1 MTENTINIQGVMVS
15 SERRSHWHWRTS
27 VRNTMHELPVTESIL
42 EIATRHAAQAGAR
55 HITRVHLVIGQL
67 SSLID
72 DSVQF
77 YWDIISKDTIAEGAQ
92 LDFRRIPA
100 QMQCLDC
107 GRVYAPSPDELA
119 CPDCGSIQVK
129 IISGEEFFLE
139 AIEVDG

>member
-1 MTENTINIQGVMVS
+1 M
-15 SERRSHWHWRTS
+15 
-27 VRNTMHELPVTESIL
+27 TESIL

-55 HITRVHLVIGQL
+55 RITRVHLVIGQL

-92 LDFRRIPA
+92 LDFRRIQA
-100 QMQCLDC
+100 QLQCLDC
-107 GRVYAPSPDELA
+107 EQVYAPTADELA
-119 CPDCGSIQVK
+119 CPACGSIRVK
-129 IISGEEFFLE
+129 IISGEEFYLE